1 MGTVVVACIALLAG
15 SIPFGVVLTWLLLG
29 SDVRRGGSGNIGAA
43 NVARVAGTRVGIAVA
58 VLDVVKGMLPVWI
71 GMTIGLPPDNLAI
84 VALAAVLGH
93 DFSLFL
99 QFRGGKGVAT
109 SLGVFLVLAPVAT
122 LLAALTWLA
131 VLLASRYTSL
141 GSLAALAL
149 LPVYVAVTGRAAI
162 YVGLASIL
170 FVLAAIK
177 HWENIIRLLTGKES
191 KFRQRTA
198 DGG

>member
-1 MGTVVVACIALLAG
+1 M
-15 SIPFGVVLTWLLLG
+15 
-29 SDVRRGGSGNIGAA
+29 
-43 NVARVAGTRVGIAVA
+43 
-58 VLDVVKGMLPVWI
+58 LDVVKGMLPVWI

-109 SLGVFLVLAPVAT
+109 SLGVFLVLAPAAT